1 MPHFPLVEVL
11 SQGKGFPTMWPLSW
25 FPSSELPAPT
35 KENIRVPTNASGG
48 EKNATDATTDDQS
61 FRFSHFDVLQIPP
74 DHHYIDTAD
83 EVFVASYRK
92 TVHWVDELKI
102 NMHVSYSFLICAA

>member
-1 MPHFPLVEVL
+1 MVPKLGVTCTH
-11 SQGKGFPTMWPLSW
+11 QGEHTS
-25 FPSSELPAPT
+25 T
-35 KENIRVPTNASGG
+35 HQRIRR

-83 EVFVASYRK
+83 EVLVASYRK
-92 TVHWVDELKI
+92 TVHWVDELIYELKI